1 MSPARFD
8 FVDPDSKKRRAAK
21 DKTVKIIGA
30 PGVTRGSVFVV
41 YDLEREDGSV
51 ERIGFSGGG
60 VGFVTH
66 LEVCS
71 VYSCMY
77 IYIYTGFASL
87 YCSMLRL
94 ALLYKIRAWVN
105 RLKHWPCHTV

>member
-77 IYIYTGFASL
+77 IYIYI
-87 YCSMLRL
+87 L
-94 ALLYKIRAWVN
+94 ALLHCIVLCCAWLYCTKYV
-105 RLKHWPCHTV
+105 HG